1 MWTTTQSGGLLGTRR
16 IRKGAYVSVTQLPG
30 ELRLGLSG
38 LESSE
43 GSRGLGS
50 FPAPQFILP
59 LACGCRVQSCG
70 VCEAS
75 GL

>member
-50 FPAPQFILP
+50 FPAP
-59 LACGCRVQSCG
+59 
-70 VCEAS
+70 
-75 GL
+75 